1 MKRII
6 VIIWAVLMI
15 ALLVGCRRDG
25 VVRHEESRF
34 KVVERWADCYVLVD
48 TQTGIGY
55 LKLSNANESGLT
67 VMYDFDGNI
76 YRPNGWRD
84 YGN

>member
-1 MKRII
+1 
-6 VIIWAVLMI
+6 MI
-15 ALLVGCRRDG
+15 ALLVGCGRDG

-34 KVVERWADCYVLVD
+34 KVVERWEDCSVLVD
-48 TQTGIGY
+48 TETGIGY
-55 LKLSNANESGLT
+55 LVTYDGLPQGIT

-84 YGN
+84 YGE